1 MRIDSWSLAAAA
13 GALATFVVATA
24 SATAAAAPNA
34 ASPVISPR
42 PGQVVTAHRVK
53 LVVRAG
59 HEHGDLRVTLNGR
72 AIGRDFPLARRGTRT
87 LWVANSH
94 GLRHGGNVLR
104 VHARTGYRTRTATVR
119 FTVRR
124 SAPLVGAGR
133 DRSVTAGTPAHL
145 GGHLH
150 HRPGA
155 RRKRATRVRWT
166 VVAAPRGSRVRAV
179 AAGAT
184 LRPLLKPDRLGTYTL
199 RMTAGDGANAISDT
213 VQYSAI
219 PADPLVPV
227 ETQLPPSSSST
238 GAAQPG
244 LRVGGSEYRMAYL
257 GFANGQGAYFSD
269 RFAAMW
275 QVAAFDRKT
284 LTPLYNRTYGWC
296 LADNTWKYCR
306 SPDNPG
312 RTHEPMF
319 VDPNAELMRE
329 APGNG
334 APGALV
340 IARTLGR
347 PGADT
352 TPGSYAALLDRSG
365 FFGRPSGGGDRPPIV
380 GPTSYIGV
388 PGMDA
393 GEADVAGRFDGSMS
407 GFLVHD
413 QHYQFHFLPGAR
425 PTFDTRVTSCTDST
439 CTIGHCFGDREASET
454 VPRDRGGYFVTAWD
468 PVTLAFRNQTFAT
481 IDGGGEATLAAT
493 KGLADF
499 LDSARASG
507 SLIAISTLRGTAM
520 TPRALLPGA
529 DGEQPFARV
538 VDTVAAIGG
547 TRHGFLTSAT
557 SARAEYTVVGWP
569 GAGEAGSYDAAG
581 RADAARLRGAL
592 VPDRASQ
599 LRPTNVSSVGAPAER
614 INQMMVRPT
623 SSAWRYPD
631 ASSGPGAAI
640 QCIGAALA
648 QGTNIR
654 AIYSDLTTEA
664 AATALQNDVKNL
676 DLEDLE
682 PVDGTSLVCTPAAA
696 DFASAQKQLVR
707 ELGWVAH
714 VRGYLTALSTPE
726 AAQGGAIWGQAL
738 TLGNE
743 LDGELAATDAN
754 APFVVDALGFVASMV
769 DLLVPGAG
777 RLLEDGVEEGVL
789 EGEKLAEN
797 VTGALSTTSALF
809 WLASTGVQR
818 AADGGPSLDETV
830 AATDL
835 ANHLMLKAQAATA
848 AFTPIGDVI
857 VSDPQKLEEVGR
869 WARCRA
875 GVPGGCKAGFEEYA
889 ATPAE
894 IERLTDVSL
903 RAMGRT
909 VYGTLVPRAFPSWDV
924 GTTTHPDNPPLF
936 FGCDVTSPFTGAP
949 ASSYAAG
956 FDRIEN
962 GQRRWRVFLMVH
974 SGSSWSWASQ
984 KVDDR
989 MFSPTGDTWDVAGL
1003 GMDRL
1008 ATMRD
1013 TPERFDASGASYTC
1027 GFSE

>member
-1 MRIDSWSLAAAA
+1 MRFDSWNLAAAA
-13 GALATFVVATA
+13 GALATLFVATA
-24 SATAAAAPNA
+24 PATVAAAPRS
-34 ASPVISPR
+34 ASPVISPK

-72 AIGRDFPLARRGTRT
+72 QIGRDFPLARRGRRT
-87 LWVANSH
+87 LWIANSH
-94 GLRHGGNVLR
+94 GLRHGRNVLR
-104 VHARTGYRTRTATVR
+104 VRARRGYETRTATVR
-119 FTVRR
+119 FTVTR

-150 HRPGA
+150 QPPGS
-155 RRKRATRVRWT
+155 RRKRALDVRWT
-166 VVAAPRGSRVRAV
+166 VVGKPRGSRVRAV
-179 AAGAT
+179 AAAAT
-184 LRPLLKPDRLGTYTL
+184 LRPLLKPDRVGTYTL
-199 RMTAGDGANAISDT
+199 RMTAGSGASAISDT
-213 VQYSAI
+213 VEYSAI

-227 ETQLPPSSSST
+227 DTQLPPSSSST

-244 LRVGGSEYRMAYL
+244 LSVGGSEYRMAYL
-257 GFANGQGAYFSD
+257 GFVNGQGAYFSD
-269 RFAAMW
+269 SFAAMW

-284 LTPLYNRTYGWC
+284 LTPLYNRTYGYC
-296 LADNTWKYCR
+296 LAGNAWRYCR
-306 SPDNPG
+306 SPDAPG
-312 RTHEPMF
+312 STYEPMF
-319 VDPNAELMRE
+319 VDPNDEIMRQ

-334 APGALV
+334 EPGALV

-352 TPGSYAALLDRSG
+352 TPASYDALLGRTG

-388 PGMDA
+388 PGMTS
-393 GEADVAGRFDGSMS
+393 GEADIAGRFDGSMS
-407 GFLVHD
+407 GFLIHD
-413 QHYQFHFLPGAR
+413 QHFQFHFIPGAR

-439 CTIGHCFGDREASET
+439 CTIGHRFGDRAASET

-481 IDGGGEATLAAT
+481 IDGGGPATLAAT
-493 KGLADF
+493 KSLADF
-499 LDSARASG
+499 LDSARANG
-507 SLIAISTLRGTAM
+507 SIIALSTLRGAGM
-520 TPRALLPGA
+520 TPRALLPGDDA
-529 DGEQPFARV
+529 EKPFARI

-557 SARAEYTVVGWP
+557 STRAEYTVVGWP
-569 GAGEAGSYDAAG
+569 GAGEAKSHDAAG
-581 RADAARLRGAL
+581 RAEEARLRGAL

-599 LRPTNVSSVGAPAER
+599 LRPTNVSSVGPPAER

-623 SSAWRYPD
+623 STAWRYPD

-664 AATALQNDVKNL
+664 AATSLQNDVRNL
-676 DLEDLE
+676 DLDDLE
-682 PVDGTSLVCTPAAA
+682 PVDGTSLACAPAAA
-696 DFASAQKQLVR
+696 DFAAAQKQLVR

-726 AAQGGAIWGQAL
+726 SAQGGAIWGQAL

-754 APFVVDALGFVASMV
+754 SPFVVDALGFVASMI

-777 RLLEDGVEEGVL
+777 RLVEDGVEEGVL

-835 ANHLMLKAQAATA
+835 ANHLMMKAQAATA

-894 IERLTDVSL
+894 IDRLTDASL

-909 VYGTLVPRAFPSWDV
+909 IYGKLVTRAYPSWNL
-924 GTTTHPDNPPLF
+924 GTTVDPDNPPLF
-936 FGCDVTSPFTGAP
+936 FSCAAGRPFDGAP
-949 ASSYAAG
+949 RSSYAAG
-956 FDRIEN
+956 FDAIEN
-962 GQRRWRVFLMVH
+962 GQRRWRVFLMLH
-974 SGSSWSWASQ
+974 GGWTHPSQ
-984 KVDDR
+984 KVVDR
-989 MFSPTGDTWDVAGL
+989 MFTPTGDTWDVAGL
-1003 GMDRL
+1003 GMDPF
-1008 ATMRD
+1008 ATLRD
-1013 TPERFDASGASYTC
+1013 TPEVFDHSGSIDSC
-1027 GFSE
+1027 GFAE